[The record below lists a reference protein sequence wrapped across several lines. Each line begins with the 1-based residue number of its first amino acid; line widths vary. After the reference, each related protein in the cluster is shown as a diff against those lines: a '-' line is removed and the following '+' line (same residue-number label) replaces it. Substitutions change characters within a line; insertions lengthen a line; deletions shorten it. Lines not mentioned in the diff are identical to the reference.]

1 MTDFVLEKFRQK
13 NQHRDKIVRM
23 RFSPTG
29 QYLVS
34 ADISGEILL
43 RTKDNFQNPKRI
55 IHSSPDLTD
64 VWFSEDE
71 KLLLVGHIK
80 GFLQVYELPKARI
93 AGETHIKPDISN
105 RSTVLSGTSRSV
117 LDYIIMAICP
127 VNSQFIHIALE
138 FRDFFTISRN
148 SLEVVKKIHYSG
160 NIIEQTTASPDG
172 GYIFFGDDLGFIY
185 RYDLKE
191 MNMAIAA
198 EHHELVDA
206 YDSSMKPTIK
216 DYASGIAALALSGD
230 CSLLATSSYEGGLQ
244 IWETTAFDV
253 PVSNLRSVMPFASK
267 APHGKG
273 RIRGLSFY
281 PGTKSVFAGSD
292 DGTLII
298 WDYQTNQIVYNA
310 KCSDGVRSIDV
321 SRVDHQCAVGCK
333 DGSMYIFPGILDPLQ
348 THQKNQSSW
357 FRRLF

>member
-1 MTDFVLEKFRQK
+1 MSDFELEKFRQK
-13 NQHRDKIVRM
+13 NWHRNKIVRM
-23 RFSPTG
+23 RFSQTG

-34 ADISGEILL
+34 ADNSGEIILS
-43 RTKDNFQNPKRI
+43 TKDNFLNPKRI

-71 KLLLVGHIK
+71 KLLFAGHIK
-80 GFLQVYELPKARI
+80 GFLQIYELPKSRLT
-93 AGETHIKPDISN
+93 GETYLKPDISD
-105 RSTVLSGTSRSV
+105 RSTVLSGTSKSV
-117 LDYIIMAICP
+117 LDYIIMAVCP

-148 SLEVVKKIHYSG
+148 SLEVVHKIHYPG
-160 NIIEQTTASPDG
+160 NIIEQTTASHDG

-185 RYDLKE
+185 RYDFKE

-206 YDSSMKPTIK
+206 YDSSMKPTYM

-244 IWETTAFDV
+244 IWETTAFNV
-253 PVSNLRSVMPFASK
+253 PVSNPRGVKPYASR
-267 APHGKG
+267 APLGKG

-292 DGTLII
+292 DGTLEI
-298 WDYQTNQIVYNA
+298 WDYLSNRSVFKA
-310 KCSDGVRSIDV
+310 KCSDGIRSISV
-321 SRVDHQCAVGCK
+321 SPVDHYCAVGCK
-333 DGSMYIFPGILDPLQ
+333 DGSVYIFPGPLDPPEIYPK
-348 THQKNQSSW
+348 TQKNW
-357 FRRLF
+357 FQRLF